1 MPLLWAC
8 SPEDDDKTKVIFS
21 SFNKG
26 SFSVRIFELKVD
38 STFRY
43 YRNVH
48 GNTTDVNGYWTME
61 KDTFNLYH
69 KNTPKTLGALYHK
82 KEYKNGIPTYGP
94 YFQCVDTSSA
104 LFDLT
109 YPNARGA
116 LQQYNP
122 PRNLDF
128 GVNRSKPEK

>member
-1 MPLLWAC
+1 MRSILLILYFMPLLWAC

-69 KNTPKTLGALYHK
+69 KNFVFFS
-82 KEYKNGIPTYGP
+82 N
-94 YFQCVDTSSA
+94 FV
-104 LFDLT
+104 
-109 YPNARGA
+109 
-116 LQQYNP
+116 
-122 PRNLDF
+122 NLP
-128 GVNRSKPEK
+128 S